1 MNESILSLSKAISR
15 VGSLFRFLLLLLLLS
30 TVKAISRIGSLSFG
44 LTSAALPSSF
54 NQRVTSTPYAL
65 LTLPPERIVKPEGNQ
80 VSQVLSEKLN
90 ESVK

>member
-1 MNESILSLSKAISR
+1 MNLFFHCQRLL
-15 VGSLFRFLLLLLLLS
+15 VGSVHSFAFFFFFLS

-44 LTSAALPSSF
+44 FPSAALPSSF